1 MYSEGIATMMDNFR
15 EEIIVRKQGKVINA
29 LGYIVCWFFIILF
42 GLFGM
47 IGLTGIM
54 GMDFTLANFIALLV
68 GGGAAFLLW
77 RFKDNFR
84 IEYEYSFTN
93 GEMDFAMVL
102 GNNRRKNLTSVRM
115 RDVEAGGWVDGPTF
129 ARYDEMKDA
138 KHHGFFINSKQR
150 LYYIFFIREGQ
161 KHLILMEPSQEMVEM
176 MCKYSKVLEK

>member
-15 EEIIVRKQGKVINA
+15 EEIIVRKQGKVVNA

-115 RDVEAGGWVDGPTF
+115 REVEAAADFFPAEKHYGNKSRLHKERD
-129 ARYDEMKDA
+129 DA
-138 KHHGFFINSKQR
+138 FD
-150 LYYIFFIREGQ
+150 
-161 KHLILMEPSQEMVEM
+161 
-176 MCKYSKVLEK
+176 CKRCAENVADKPAVV

>member
-1 MYSEGIATMMDNFR
+1 MMDNFR
-15 EEIIVRKQGKVINA
+15 EEIVVRKQGKVINA
-29 LGYIVCWFFIILF
+29 LGYVFCWFFLILF

-47 IGLTGIM
+47 IGVTGIM
-54 GMDFTLANFIALLV
+54 AMEFTLINFGALLI

-102 GNNRRKNLTSVRM
+102 GNARRKNLTSVRM
-115 RDVEAGGWVDGPTF
+115 REVEAGGWVDGPSF
-129 ARYDEMKDA
+129 ARYDSMKDA
-138 KHHGFFINSKQR
+138 KHHDFFINGKQR
-150 LYYIFFIREGQ
+150 LYFIYFIRDGK
-161 KHLILMEPSQEMVEM
+161 KHLLLMEPSQEMVDM